1 VHRRHVAPELAA
13 LHPADRRARERRA
26 RERRAPDRLLA
37 ADAVRFESRPLASY
51 DRHMPI
57 YEYLCEG
64 CGKVNEKLQKVYD
77 PPPARCDEC
86 GSRKLAKLVS
96 RSAFQLKGGGW
107 YSDLYASKKK
117 EKPEVSKDGKD
128 GAAPTPTTTP
138 SASATSATE
147 AKPATKVEPAA
158 AAAAPAAPDKKEK
171 KEKKKAGAGD

>member
-1 VHRRHVAPELAA
+1 
-13 LHPADRRARERRA
+13 
-26 RERRAPDRLLA
+26 
-37 ADAVRFESRPLASY
+37 
-51 DRHMPI
+51 MPI

-117 EKPEVSKDGKD
+117 EKAEVSKDGKD
-128 GAAPTPTTTP
+128 PKDGAAPAPAP
-138 SASATSATE
+138 ATE
-147 AKPATKVEPAA
+147 AKPAAKPAPAA
-158 AAAAPAAPDKKEK
+158 AAAVAAPAAQDKKEK
-171 KEKKKAGAGD
+171 TDKTEKKKAGASD

>member
-1 VHRRHVAPELAA
+1 MDRRHADPEHAA
-13 LHPADRRARERRA
+13 RPPGALRAH
-26 RERRAPDRLLA
+26 DRLLA

-77 PPPARCDEC
+77 PPPGRCDEC

-117 EKPEVSKDGKD
+117 EKTEVSKDGKD
-128 GAAPTPTTTP
+128 GATPTPTPTST
-138 SASATSATE
+138 STSATE
-147 AKPATKVEPAA
+147 AKPAAKAEPAT
-158 AAAAPAAPDKKEK
+158 AAAAPAAPDKKER
-171 KEKKKAGAGD
+171 KEKKKAGASD

>member
-1 VHRRHVAPELAA
+1 
-13 LHPADRRARERRA
+13 
-26 RERRAPDRLLA
+26 
-37 ADAVRFESRPLASY
+37 
-51 DRHMPI
+51 MPI
-57 YEYLCEG
+57 YEFLCEG

-128 GAAPTPTTTP
+128 GAAPTTTP
-138 SASATSATE
+138 ATTAPASASSATE
-147 AKPATKVEPAA
+147 AKPATKVEPAT

>member
-1 VHRRHVAPELAA
+1 
-13 LHPADRRARERRA
+13 
-26 RERRAPDRLLA
+26 
-37 ADAVRFESRPLASY
+37 
-51 DRHMPI
+51 MPI

-128 GAAPTPTTTP
+128 GAATTPTTTTP
-138 SASATSATE
+138 TE
-147 AKPATKVEPAA
+147 AKPSAKAEPAT
-158 AAAAPAAPDKKEK
+158 AAAAPAAPEK
-171 KEKKKAGAGD
+171 KEKKKAGASD

>member
-1 VHRRHVAPELAA
+1 
-13 LHPADRRARERRA
+13 
-26 RERRAPDRLLA
+26 
-37 ADAVRFESRPLASY
+37 
-51 DRHMPI
+51 MPI
-57 YEYLCEG
+57 YEYLCES

-128 GAAPTPTTTP
+128 GAATTP
-138 SASATSATE
+138 ATTATTE
-147 AKPATKVEPAA
+147 GKPAAKAEPAA
-158 AAAAPAAPDKKEK
+158 AAAVAAPAAPAAPEKK
-171 KEKKKAGAGD
+171 KEKKKAGASD

>member
-1 VHRRHVAPELAA
+1 MHRRHVAPELAA
-13 LHPADRRARERRA
+13 LHPADRRA

-77 PPPARCDEC
+77 PPPPRCDEC

-117 EKPEVSKDGKD
+117 EKAEVSKNGKD
-128 GAAPTPTTTP
+128 GAATTP
-138 SASATSATE
+138 ATATATE
-147 AKPATKVEPAA
+147 AKPSAKAEPAT
-158 AAAAPAAPDKKEK
+158 AAAAPPAPEKKEK
-171 KEKKKAGAGD
+171 KEEKKKAGASD